1 MNGRRPRPIRA
12 GVRRTPSMHT
22 VHPPR
27 MRLLLVEDD
36 AELAAA
42 AAAYLRRVGFS
53 VDVAPDGRTA
63 VREAAITPY
72 DCVVLDLRLPDVDG
86 TEVCR
91 RLRARGIQTRI
102 LMATA
107 RDAVEDRV
115 SGLELGADDYLVK
128 PYALAE
134 LVARVRALLRRPA
147 DALPA
152 VLRVAD
158 LALDTGTRRAR
169 RGPEGGA
176 RDVELTGKEFA
187 VLEYLMRQA
196 GRVVTREQISTH
208 AWDDNHDPL
217 SNVVDVYV
225 ARLRRKLEAPGER
238 PLVTTI
244 RGVGYRFGLDAGA
257 DAAARSAA
265 RPDADAP

>member
-1 MNGRRPRPIRA
+1 
-12 GVRRTPSMHT
+12 
-22 VHPPR
+22 

-36 AELAAA
+36 PDLAAA
-42 AAAYLRRVGFS
+42 AAAYLRRAGFS
-53 VDVAPDGRTA
+53 VDVAADGRTA
-63 VREAAITPY
+63 VRESAITPY
-72 DCVVLDLRLPDVDG
+72 DCVVLDLRLPDFDG

-91 RLRARGIQTRI
+91 RLRARGDHTRI

-107 RDAVEDRV
+107 RDAIEDRV

-128 PYALAE
+128 PYALSE

-152 VLRVAD
+152 VLRVDD

-169 RGPEGGA
+169 RGVGTAA
-176 RDVELTGKEFA
+176 REVELTGKEFA

-208 AWDDNHDPL
+208 AWDDNYDPL

-225 ARLRRKLEAPGER
+225 ARLRRKLEGPGEA
-238 PLVTTI
+238 PLVETV
-244 RGVGYRFGLDAGA
+244 RGVGYRFGPTTGRAEGFA
-257 DAAARSAA
+257 PIQAMT
-265 RPDADAP
+265 RPDARPS

>member
-1 MNGRRPRPIRA
+1 
-12 GVRRTPSMHT
+12 
-22 VHPPR
+22 

-36 AELAAA
+36 PALAAD
-42 AAAYLRRVGFS
+42 AAAYLRRVGFA
-53 VDVAPDGRTA
+53 VDVVGDGAAA

-107 RDAVEDRV
+107 RDGVDDRV
-115 SGLELGADDYLVK
+115 RGLELGADDYLVK

-134 LVARVRALLRRPA
+134 LAARVRALLRRPA
-147 DALPA
+147 DAVPV
-152 VLRVAD
+152 VLRVGD

-169 RGPEGGA
+169 RGADGA
-176 RDVELTGKEFA
+176 GRDIELTGKEFA

-196 GRVVTREQISTH
+196 GRVVTREQISAH
-208 AWDDNHDPL
+208 AWDDNYDPL

-225 ARLRRKLEAPGER
+225 ARLRRKLERPGEP
-238 PLVTTI
+238 PLLATL
-244 RGVGYRFGLDAGA
+244 RGVGYRLGDRA
-257 DAAARSAA
+257 
-265 RPDADAP
+265 